1 MGRRELRE
9 FPSEKNCKL
18 VIMAPQSQRKDLVE
32 AASTHAIKSHGH
44 TDTPELRRELDQ
56 FLDVIDV

>member
-1 MGRRELRE
+1 VQKGETGMD
-9 FPSEKNCKL
+9 
-18 VIMAPQSQRKDLVE
+18 QRKDLVE

-44 TDTPELRRELDQ
+44 ADTPEWRRELDQ